1 MLGLDGVDTGNAT
14 SPTAVPPHVFSINL
28 HHSSQGRGSRA
39 HDYIGPTLGLLHAQA
54 MEPESTMSETCWEV
68 MVPVM
73 GRGGVWPEER
83 VGNSLGQALQGAI
96 DSGVA
101 VQSGCRR
108 TPIRRNSGR

>member
-1 MLGLDGVDTGNAT
+1 
-14 SPTAVPPHVFSINL
+14 
-28 HHSSQGRGSRA
+28 
-39 HDYIGPTLGLLHAQA
+39 
-54 MEPESTMSETCWEV
+54 

-73 GRGGVWPEER
+73 GRAGVWPEER

-108 TPIRRNSGR
+108 TPIRRNSGK